1 MAKNDRAKE
10 EKKAQRSAKRAQR
23 KQTRSQMWQAF
34 NIQRKQDNKLIPYM
48 LLALLLPAVLL
59 FLLGFVWGNKW
70 LWLIIGLILGATL
83 AMLVFSRRLQRSV
96 YDRASGQAGAAGWA
110 LDNMRDGVGMKWVTK
125 QGVQV
130 NNHMD
135 LVHRVVGT
143 PGVVLVGEGEKQR
156 IKPMMD
162 KERRRLA
169 RIVGDTPIYEVVSG
183 EGEDEVPIKKLQ
195 RHLMRLPR
203 NIKKQ
208 EVDSLASRIE
218 SLDNVH
224 GNMGMPKGPIPN
236 QAKVQKGM
244 NRRARRAAQR
254 NKH

>member
-23 KQTRSQMWQAF
+23 KQTRGQMWQAF

-195 RHLMRLPR
+195 RYLMRLPR

-218 SLDNVH
+218 SLGNVR

>member
-195 RHLMRLPR
+195 RHLMRLPATLR
-203 NIKKQ
+203 SKKWTHWPAG
-208 EVDSLASRIE
+208 SSPWTMSAAIW
-218 SLDNVH
+218 
-224 GNMGMPKGPIPN
+224 GC
-236 QAKVQKGM
+236 
-244 NRRARRAAQR
+244 RRARFRTR
-254 NKH
+254 PRCKRE

>member
-162 KERRRLA
+162 NERRRLV

-218 SLDNVH
+218 SLDNVR
-224 GNMGMPKGPIPN
+224 GNMGMPKGPVPN
-236 QAKVQKGM
+236 QALSLI
-244 NRRARRAAQR
+244 
-254 NKH
+254 HI

>member
-169 RIVGDTPIYEVVSG
+169 RIVGDTPIY
-183 EGEDEVPIKKLQ
+183 L
-195 RHLMRLPR
+195 
-203 NIKKQ
+203 
-208 EVDSLASRIE
+208 SLI
-218 SLDNVH
+218 H
-224 GNMGMPKGPIPN
+224 I
-236 QAKVQKGM
+236 
-244 NRRARRAAQR
+244 
-254 NKH
+254 